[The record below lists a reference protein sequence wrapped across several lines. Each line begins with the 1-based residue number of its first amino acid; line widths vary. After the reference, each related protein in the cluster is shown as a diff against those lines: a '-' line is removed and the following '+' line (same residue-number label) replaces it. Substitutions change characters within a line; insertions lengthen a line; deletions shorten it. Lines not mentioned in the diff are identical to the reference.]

1 MKRNVIITNKNGK
14 YELTDELANDLRLKK
29 ISKLHG
35 IISQYSYQKENIVNT
50 GSKLLKTRYWT
61 FPQLHLRLGLV
72 SIRNATLG
80 WNELKESIHY
90 HRF

>member
-1 MKRNVIITNKNGK
+1 MSAISETYNRAHNILEVVDILPNVFFFILVKRNVIITNKNGK

-50 GSKLLKTRYWT
+50 GSKLLKTRY
-61 FPQLHLRLGLV
+61 
-72 SIRNATLG
+72 
-80 WNELKESIHY
+80 
-90 HRF
+90 